1 MVASQIV
8 PSRAEAVRL
17 GRRLVRARYIHHV
30 VDGHDFA
37 DAVLFYRF
45 YMDEDKK
52 THRFWGSG
60 RGAAGPGS
68 PMQMPRRGDL
78 GTQLWLLG
86 HCCSAVAVA
95 LTQHGCC
102 MQTRDG
108 GAFRHTPRP
117 TLWASTS
124 LSQSRW
130 TMQDLRL

>member
-86 HCCSAVAVA
+86 HCCIAVAVGLTNTGVAYRPATVA
-95 LTQHGCC
+95 LSGTHQGQLCGPSRLC
-102 MQTRDG
+102 RRADG
-108 GAFRHTPRP
+108 GQRCGA
-117 TLWASTS
+117 
-124 LSQSRW
+124 
-130 TMQDLRL
+130 